1 MHPDRKIGFAM
12 GILLVG
18 IVAALFFRNEPLTMD
33 DLPTVRREKQLN
45 DQLRARDVAVYLKD
59 AEPRLDPRN
68 LPDDSPPWTMRDLVE
83 DLNSRNDGVPLPVG
97 VSDSNRGAAEQ
108 PGRGGSHED
117 LVGLPLD
124 DFHAAGRY
132 PDAAGRNSDTDGR
145 NADGRNA
152 DGRGREN
159 RTPVSE
165 RMGEDIRVAMGPG
178 AAPLATGK
186 AGGGTSGGGGSAAS
200 RRPLPPLTPP
210 SNKEDSGSETAVTS
224 DDSDSPDDRLN
235 PPSKSGTLFP
245 NQQPKAVDGLKI
257 PKHFDEYTV
266 KYGDT
271 LSHIAERFL
280 GSQSRFHEI
289 FDANRDRISAPDKL
303 QVGKSLRI
311 PRK

>member
-45 DQLRARDVAVYLKD
+45 DQLRARDVAVYLNDSDVD
-59 AEPRLDPRN
+59 ADPGT
-68 LPDDSPPWTMRDLVE
+68 LSDDSPPWTMRDLVE
-83 DLNSRNDGVPLPVG
+83 DLNARNDGVPLPVG
-97 VSDSNRGAAEQ
+97 VSESTRVNSNQRSRGGMTHGAA
-108 PGRGGSHED
+108 
-117 LVGLPLD
+117 GLPLD
-124 DFHAAGRY
+124 DFHRAGHSL
-132 PDAAGRNSDTDGR
+132 AGDG
-145 NADGRNA
+145 DSS
-152 DGRGREN
+152 EF
-159 RTPVSE
+159 RTPVLEPS
-165 RMGEDIRVAMGPG
+165 GDDIRVAMGPG
-178 AAPLATGK
+178 AAPLATGSTNG
-186 AGGGTSGGGGSAAS
+186 ASSGGGQSGAS

-210 SNKEDSGSETAVTS
+210 IKSDAGGGTAVT
-224 DDSDSPDDRLN
+224 LN
-235 PPSKSGTLFP
+235 SSGKTDAELKLDPQTETLFP
-245 NQQPKAVDGLKI
+245 KHQAKVVDGLKI
-257 PKHFDEYTV
+257 PPHFDEYTV